1 MRPPPRGARVSDGA
15 STFQGVNEE
24 PQSDGLRDRE
34 EPPPDGPREGEQ
46 PQPDGLTDGEEAQSA
61 SLRDR
66 VAARGEEALG
76 RIAQDLLENPWINS
90 ALTAAF
96 EARGRAAQ
104 VQEVAMEFLN
114 LPSAAHIERLTRRV
128 RSVSQRLEAIED
140 ALTRLEDGM
149 RGTPSP
155 IATRLDSIG
164 EQLANVMG
172 LLAELQEALP
182 EAPRAVSPDQERL
195 RVEEVARGAS
205 TSPSAP
211 AGHPPS

>member
-1 MRPPPRGARVSDGA
+1 V
-15 STFQGVNEE
+15 TEE
-24 PQSDGLRDRE
+24 PQSDGPRDRE
-34 EPPPDGPREGEQ
+34 EPQPDGLREGEQ
-46 PQPDGLTDGEEAQSA
+46 PQPDGVTGGEGAQSA

-114 LPSAAHIERLTRRV
+114 LPSAAHIDRLTRRV

-140 ALTRLEDGM
+140 TLTRLEDGM
-149 RGTPSP
+149 QGTPPP

-172 LLAELQEALP
+172 LLAELQAALP

-205 TSPSAP
+205 TSPPAP
-211 AGHPPS
+211 PGHPPS